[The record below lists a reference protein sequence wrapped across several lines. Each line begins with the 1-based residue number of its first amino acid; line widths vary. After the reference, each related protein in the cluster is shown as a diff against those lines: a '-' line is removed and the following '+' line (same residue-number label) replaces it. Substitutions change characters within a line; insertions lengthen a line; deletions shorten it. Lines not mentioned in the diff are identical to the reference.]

1 MASIEELSIDIVS
14 NLGNSDKALDRL
26 SASLSKMSAALGG
39 FDAGKFS
46 AIGNGVGNLAVSMK
60 SASGIKA
67 TDFSRI
73 ANGISKLNKADVSN
87 LAAVGRGLSSLLVG
101 FQGLSGV
108 ADGARNLAAAA
119 SSIAKMGG
127 VKVQAAINNMANMG
141 PAVAALNNAFAGGIA
156 PLPNIS
162 EFVSSIAKLGGKA
175 TTNAITNLP
184 QLANSLTQTMNTLS
198 KAPKVSQNVIS
209 LTNALAN
216 LASQGSKARTAA
228 NGISTAMDKV
238 STSGRRA
245 STGILSFGTAIKSM
259 LASAGIIL
267 GIYQI
272 IQFGKSCIELGS
284 SMTETQN
291 VVDVAFGSMASKA
304 NAFAKTTATQFGVS
318 ELSAKQYSGVLMSM
332 YRSLGV
338 AQENAANMAMGL
350 TGRAGDIASFYN
362 ISTDDAY
369 YKIRSAV
376 SGETEPMKQLG
387 VNMNVAN
394 LNAFALSNGFGKLYN
409 KMTLAEQAML
419 RYQYIMATTDQTAGD
434 FVRTQGSFANQ
445 LRILQLQFQQFST
458 TMGQGFI
465 NIIVHVVRALNTLL
479 AYLQT
484 VANAFRALTALI
496 FGDNSAQAGGGIAGG
511 IEDAEDA
518 AGGLAGN
525 LGGAAQAAKDLANAT
540 SGIDELNIIS
550 PQDKGGSGGGGVG
563 TGGADVDYGDLN
575 GGTSFVDDLNGKFS
589 ELLNLLEPTTTALK
603 KLWDEGFSKLKD
615 FTFGTLQDFY
625 DNFLKPVGL
634 WTLSEDGLPRFI
646 NITNDMLNR
655 INWTRLQD
663 SLRGFYEQL
672 GKLAILTFTTLLDFY
687 EEFLV
692 PIAVWT
698 IGDALPRLLD
708 VLTNLSKRIN
718 WDGLISSL
726 KNLYGALSYFAIGI
740 GEGLVLFIEAI
751 SKILTPMISWAIDL
765 LSQAL
770 NGVANAVKALPED
783 VLVALGGAIGG
794 LATAIMAFA
803 GVTVAIAAIAEIK
816 AALSG
821 LLAAAAANPVLLLVG
836 GLGALAGVLLTMQQN
851 WDKQMA
857 DEFTQFQKDIGSNNS
872 ELEAAADAIGRLS
885 ENSSKITSNAEND
898 AKQLDTLKEA
908 YFRLADQTNLTAKEQ
923 DDLKECAQ
931 QLIDKCPEL
940 RDKIDMTTGRYT
952 AQRDEIQGVIEKQQ
966 EYIRVMAYTQV
977 VSDYANTLAK
987 ANVELAVSEKQY
999 DVNQEKVRALRDI
1012 MADMS
1017 NNFTDS
1023 SVIMERYRD
1032 TLEDCGVSMDNDAV
1046 MVDSLVQRYEFYKK
1060 ELQESTTRQAE
1071 LKVGVENATIANKIA
1086 QDALEGHKQK
1096 LSELIETTT
1105 QADFSQIALKASAA
1119 IDNLGGAFVGG
1130 KQVVGKDAVDLYQEI
1145 INAYGT
1151 IDQDFYNLGNLG
1163 IVQFGVGGKAGIAD
1177 TVPTM
1182 TDELWAQIEAE
1193 YNSKG
1198 VQVAYEGGRLIITGV
1213 ADGGKAGAS
1222 DAAVEIGD
1230 TMSDA
1235 LQADDV
1241 TQKMLLAGQHAG
1253 ATYNQGFA
1261 DKKQEGYEAGK
1272 SNAVAAINGAND
1284 GFIENAASSQAP
1296 VKKWADLTREYYSS
1310 QDHGGINAETFK
1322 GYADDSTQGFN
1333 QEIKSK
1339 AKNSQEPMETW
1350 AQNDREWFVG
1360 KDETK
1365 GINEVSWSKFAEN
1378 IIKSFN
1384 DKINENYIES
1394 QVPVESWAKNVREW
1408 FWGDSDINGTGGM
1421 YDSFYSMAKRINE
1434 GFAEGIHKFSY
1445 LAKDAIKQW
1454 AHDAMK
1460 EAEEEF
1466 DINSPSKRF
1475 YQMGAYDIQGFNN
1488 AFTELGGT
1496 TQSAINKWASAIN
1509 APSIGLGFNIDDS
1522 YSKYVPNYGQDFSIG
1537 YQTIMGKVG
1546 GQVSVSSDGRDN
1558 MIVEAINN
1566 VIDGKLM
1573 PVLRNLEKL
1582 DNLESMPE
1590 QKELLQ
1596 EIADK
1601 DTAVNLNGRRVNE
1614 ELTKT
1619 TRRGGFS
1626 FRTA

>member
-60 SASGIKA
+60 SASGMKA

-672 GKLAILTFTTLLDFY
+672 GNLAILTFTTLLDFY

-740 GEGLVLFIEAI
+740 GEGLVLFVESIAKVLTPAI
-751 SKILTPMISWAIDL
+751 SGAVDL
-765 LSQAL
+765 LSAAL
-770 NGVANAVKALPED
+770 NGIANVIKLIPSE
-783 VLVALGGAIGG
+783 VLNAIGGAIGG
-794 LATAIMAFA
+794 VATAVLMFNGA
-803 GVTVAIAAIAEIK
+803 TAAISIFNSFKSAII
-816 AALSG
+816 G
-821 LLAAAAANPVLLLVG
+821 LLTMVSANPILFIAEAV
-836 GLGALAGVLLTMQQN
+836 GALAGALLVMTQN
-851 WDKQMA
+851 WRKESA
-857 DEFTQFQKDIGSNNS
+857 DEIAQFLRETGGNAEQLTATAESLGK
-872 ELEAAADAIGRLS
+872 LS
-885 ENSSKITSNAEND
+885 EK
-898 AKQLDTLKEA
+898 LDFVEEEASTQKALIDNLKES
-908 YFRLADQTNLTAKEQ
+908 YFQLADQTSLTSIEQ
-923 DDLKECAQ
+923 DKLRRYAQ
-931 QLIDKCPEL
+931 QLIEKCPEL
-940 RDKIDMTTGRYT
+940 NSMIDLTTGRYT
-952 AQRDEIQGVIEKQQ
+952 AQKKEIEDVIRKQEEYYAIMTYQSVIDE
-966 EYIRVMAYTQV
+966 
-977 VSDYANTLAK
+977 YAQNLAK
-987 ANVELAVSEKQY
+987 ATVQLELSKDKTADYEMSLNAVNSEMDKYIDDAEYSHEAYAKTGKTLSDLKAEQELLTEALNKQ
-999 DVNQEKVRALRDI
+999 NE
-1012 MADMS
+1012 
-1017 NNFTDS
+1017 
-1023 SVIMERYRD
+1023 
-1032 TLEDCGVSMDNDAV
+1032 
-1046 MVDSLVQRYEFYKK
+1046 
-1060 ELQESTTRQAE
+1060 
-1071 LKVGVENATIANKIA
+1071 A
-1086 QDALEGHKQK
+1086 QDICNQALETARGEYGKANEILEGHI
-1096 LSELIETTT
+1096 STYRELESTINN
-1105 QADFSQIALKASAA
+1105 ADFGQIVIKASSA
-1119 IDNLGGAFVGG
+1119 IDNLGGVFVNG
-1130 KQVVGKDAVDLYQEI
+1130 KQVVGADAVALYNEI
-1145 INAYGT
+1145 ISAYGT
-1151 IDQDFYNLGNLG
+1151 IDQDFYNLGNIG
-1163 IVQFGVGGKAGIAD
+1163 MVQFGVGGKQGIAD
-1177 TVPTM
+1177 AIPTM

-1198 VQVAYEGGRLIITGV
+1198 MQVAYEGGRLIITGV

-1222 DAAVEIGD
+1222 DAAMEISD
-1230 TMSDA
+1230 TMADA
-1235 LQADDV
+1235 LQSDEV
-1241 TQKMLLAGQHAG
+1241 NQKMLGSGQHAWDQ
-1253 ATYNQGFA
+1253 YNQGIS

-1284 GFIENAASSQAP
+1284 GFIENAASSQEP
-1296 VKKWADLTREYYSS
+1296 IKKWADLTREYYSS
-1310 QDHGGINAETFK
+1310 QEHGGINAETFK

-1378 IIKSFN
+1378 IIKAFN
-1384 DKINENYIES
+1384 DKINENHIES

>member
-1 MASIEELSIDIVS
+1 MASIEELSIDIIS
-14 NLGNSDKALDRL
+14 NLGNADKALDRL
-26 SASLSKMSAALGG
+26 SASLSKISAALGG
-39 FDAGKFS
+39 FDTGKFS

-67 TDFSRI
+67 ADFNRI
-73 ANGISKLNKADVSN
+73 SNGIDKLNRVDVSN

-108 ADGARNLAAAA
+108 ADGAKNLATAA

-127 VKVQAAINNMANMG
+127 VKVQAAINNMTNIG
-141 PAVAALNNAFAGGIA
+141 PAVSALNNAFAGGIT

-162 EFVSSIAKLGGKA
+162 EFVSSVAKLGGKA

-184 QLANSLTQTMNTLS
+184 QLADSLTHTMNTLS
-198 KAPKVSQNVIS
+198 KAPKVGQNVIS

-216 LASQGSKARTAA
+216 LASQGNKARSAS
-228 NGISTAMDKV
+228 NGLATAMDRV

-245 STGILSFGTAIKSM
+245 STGVLSFGASIRSM
-259 LASAGIIL
+259 LGAAGIML
-267 GIYQI
+267 GIRQI

-362 ISTDDAY
+362 ISTDNAY

-419 RYQYIMATTDQTAGD
+419 RYEYIMSTTDQTAGD
-434 FVRTQGSFANQ
+434 FVRTQGSFTNQ

-550 PQDKGGSGGGGVG
+550 PNDKGGSGGGGA
-563 TGGADVDYGDLN
+563 GGGSDVDYGDLN
-575 GGTSFVDDLNGKFS
+575 DGTSFVDDLNGKLS
-589 ELLNLLEPTTTALK
+589 ELLKLLEPTTAALK

-625 DNFLKPVGL
+625 DKFLKPVGL
-634 WTLSEDGLPRFI
+634 WTLSEAGLPRFI

-672 GKLAILTFTTLLDFY
+672 GNIAILTFTTLLDFY

-740 GEGLVLFIEAI
+740 GEGLVLFIEGIARVLTPAI
-751 SKILTPMISWAIDL
+751 SGAVDILSA
-765 LSQAL
+765 AL
-770 NGVANAVKALPED
+770 NGIATVIKLIPAEVLNAI
-783 VLVALGGAIGG
+783 GGAIGG
-794 LATAIMAFA
+794 VATAVLMFNGA
-803 GVTVAIAAIAEIK
+803 TAAISIFNSFKSAII
-816 AALSG
+816 G
-821 LLAAAAANPVLLLVG
+821 LLTTVTANPILFIAEAV
-836 GLGALAGVLLTMQQN
+836 GALAGALLVMTQN
-851 WDKQMA
+851 WRKESA
-857 DEFTQFQKDIGSNNS
+857 DEIAQFLRETGGNAEQ
-872 ELEAAADAIGRLS
+872 LTATADSLGKLS
-885 ENSSKITSNAEND
+885 EK
-898 AKQLDTLKEA
+898 LDFVEEEASTQKALIDNLKES
-908 YFRLADQTNLTAKEQ
+908 YFHLADQTSLTSIEQ
-923 DDLKECAQ
+923 DKLRRYAQ
-931 QLIDKCPEL
+931 QLIEKCPEL
-940 RDKIDMTTGRYT
+940 NSMIDLTTGRYT
-952 AQRDEIQGVIEKQQ
+952 AQKDEIEDVIRKQE
-966 EYIRVMAYTQV
+966 EY
-977 VSDYANTLAK
+977 YAIMTYQSVIDEYAQNLAK
-987 ANVELAVSEKQY
+987 ATVQLEISKDKTADYEKSLNAVNSEMDKYIDDAEYSHEAFAKTGKTLSDLKAEQELLTEALNKQT
-999 DVNQEKVRALRDI
+999 E
-1012 MADMS
+1012 
-1017 NNFTDS
+1017 
-1023 SVIMERYRD
+1023 
-1032 TLEDCGVSMDNDAV
+1032 
-1046 MVDSLVQRYEFYKK
+1046 
-1060 ELQESTTRQAE
+1060 
-1071 LKVGVENATIANKIA
+1071 A
-1086 QDALEGHKQK
+1086 QDICNQALETARGEYGKANEILEGHI
-1096 LSELIETTT
+1096 STYRELETTINN
-1105 QADFSQIALKASAA
+1105 ADFGQIVIKASSA
-1119 IDNLGGAFVGG
+1119 IDNLGGVFVNG
-1130 KQVVGKDAVDLYQEI
+1130 KQVVGSDAVALYNEI
-1145 INAYGT
+1145 ISAYGT

-1163 IVQFGVGGKAGIAD
+1163 IVQFGVGGKQGIAD
-1177 TVPTM
+1177 AIPTM

-1198 VQVAYEGGRLIITGV
+1198 MQVAYEGGRLIITGV

-1222 DAAVEIGD
+1222 NAATEISD
-1230 TMSDA
+1230 TVTDA
-1235 LQADDV
+1235 LQSDEI
-1241 TQKMLLAGQHAG
+1241 TQKMLMAGQYAG
-1253 ATYNQGFA
+1253 AQYNQGISER
-1261 DKKQEGYEAGK
+1261 KQEGYEAGK

-1284 GFIENAASSQAP
+1284 GFIENAASSQEP
-1296 VKKWADLTREYYSS
+1296 VKKWADLTREFYSS
-1310 QDHGGINAETFK
+1310 QEHGGINAETFK
-1322 GYADDSTQGFN
+1322 EFADDSTKGFN
-1333 QEIKSK
+1333 QEIKIK
-1339 AKNSQEPMETW
+1339 TKDSQEPMETW
-1350 AQNDREWFVG
+1350 AKSDREWFSG
-1360 KDETK
+1360 QDETK
-1365 GINEVSWSKFAEN
+1365 GINEMSWSKFAEN
-1378 IIKSFN
+1378 IIKAFN
-1384 DKINENYIES
+1384 NKINESFIES
-1394 QVPVESWAKNVREW
+1394 QIPVETWAQNVREW
-1408 FWGDSDINGTGGM
+1408 FWGDSDINGVGGM
-1421 YDSFYSMAKRINE
+1421 YDSFYNMAKRINE

-1445 LAKDAIKQW
+1445 LAKDAIRQW
-1454 AHDAMK
+1454 ARDAMK

-1466 DINSPSKRF
+1466 EIESPSKRF
-1475 YQMGAYDIQGFNN
+1475 YRMAAYDIKGFNN
-1488 AFTELGGT
+1488 AFADLGGT
-1496 TQSAINKWASAIN
+1496 TQSAVNKWASAIN

-1546 GQVSVSSDGRDN
+1546 GQVSVSSDGRN
-1558 MIVEAINN
+1558 NIIVEAINN

-1601 DTAVNLNGRRVNE
+1601 DTTVNLNGRKVNE

-1619 TRRGGFS
+1619 TRRGGFN
-1626 FRTA
+1626 FRLS

>member
-108 ADGARNLAAAA
+108 ADGARNLATAA
-119 SSIAKMGG
+119 SSIAKIGG
-127 VKVQAAINNMANMG
+127 VKVQAAINNMTNMG

-228 NGISTAMDKV
+228 NGLSTAMDKV

-245 STGILSFGTAIKSM
+245 SIGILSFGTAIKSM

-318 ELSAKQYSGVLMSM
+318 ELSAKKYSGVLMSM

-550 PQDKGGSGGGGVG
+550 PQDKGGSGGGGAG

-575 GGTSFVDDLNGKFS
+575 SGTSFVDDLNGKFS

-663 SLRGFYEQL
+663 SLRSFYEQL
-672 GKLAILTFTTLLDFY
+672 GNLAILTFTTLLDFY

-708 VLTNLSKRIN
+708 VLTNLAKSIN
-718 WDGLISSL
+718 WDNLVGSL
-726 KNLYGALSYFAIGI
+726 KNLYGALSYFTIGI
-740 GEGLVLFIEAI
+740 GEGLVLFIEGMARA
-751 SKILTPMISWAIDL
+751 LTPVISDAIDL
-765 LSQAL
+765 LSLAL
-770 NGVANAVKALPED
+770 NGIANTIKLIPEET
-783 VLVALGGAIGG
+783 LIAIGGAIGG
-794 LATAIMAFA
+794 IVTAILLFNGATAA
-803 GVTVAIAAIAEIK
+803 VTAISSATR
-816 AALSG
+816 ALSG
-821 LLAAAAANPVLLLVG
+821 LIAIATANPILVAATAIFG
-836 GLGALAGVLLTMQQN
+836 ISGA
-851 WDKQMA
+851 
-857 DEFTQFQKDIGSNNS
+857 
-872 ELEAAADAIGRLS
+872 
-885 ENSSKITSNAEND
+885 
-898 AKQLDTLKEA
+898 
-908 YFRLADQTNLTAKEQ
+908 
-923 DDLKECAQ
+923 
-931 QLIDKCPEL
+931 
-940 RDKIDMTTGRYT
+940 
-952 AQRDEIQGVIEKQQ
+952 
-966 EYIRVMAYTQV
+966 
-977 VSDYANTLAK
+977 
-987 ANVELAVSEKQY
+987 
-999 DVNQEKVRALRDI
+999 
-1012 MADMS
+1012 MS
-1017 NNFTDS
+1017 
-1023 SVIMERYRD
+1023 
-1032 TLEDCGVSMDNDAV
+1032 A
-1046 MVDSLVQRYEFYKK
+1046 
-1060 ELQESTTRQAE
+1060 LQESA
-1071 LKVGVENATIANKIA
+1071 ANNSAIGQFA
-1086 QDALEGHKQK
+1086 
-1096 LSELIETTT
+1096 S
-1105 QADFSQIALKASAA
+1105 ALKDLA
-1119 IDNLGGAFVGG
+1119 D
-1130 KQVVGKDAVDLYQEI
+1130 DVDKKNESLRQSLEESE
-1145 INAYGT
+1145 AY
-1151 IDQDFYNLGNLG
+1151 
-1163 IVQFGVGGKAGIAD
+1163 VSKAGIAEANMARD
-1177 TVPTM
+1177 LANEYNDLAKKADISATDQDRMRKIVEQLTEIVP
-1182 TDELWAQIEAE
+1182 ELSGYVNDQTGLLENQSGVLETLINKMESYAKMQAAEEMLKEGYKQQIEALENLNAVQERSNSLLNETSVKMGISKAEADNLINSQNGLTEAYELWRRAPQKFKDKYGMGYAELELAVNDAKAAQEE
-1193 YNSKG
+1193 YNQKVQEAQAVFSETGTHIENMKRYVNEYQREINSLDYTEALQKSSDAIDDLHGIWGIDGAQILGSDALLIQQEIEKGLTPDEDGWYVLSNGAMVRYGDGITDFIPIAQSITEDLTGKVESVLLGLKSKG
-1198 VQVAYEGGRLIITGV
+1198 Y
-1213 ADGGKAGAS
+1213 DGGKDIVGGLEEGIINNQDDTSGVIETWVNSFVGRFKNILGIHSPSTVFSDFAKNIIDGFNGGVTDNQSIPQGAIES
-1222 DAAVEIGD
+1222 WASNIGSWFKAKLQVND
-1230 TMSDA
+1230 KNTSTM
-1235 LQADDV
+1235 
-1241 TQKMLLAGQHAG
+1241 
-1253 ATYNQGFA
+1253 FA
-1261 DKKQEGYEAGK
+1261 DIASGIIESFNSKVDGDYKLSQKPMITWAENVRRWFVGDDESQGV
-1272 SNAVAAINGAND
+1272 NALSWTKFADAIVVAFYNKID
-1284 GFIENAASSQAP
+1284 TSH
-1296 VKKWADLTREYYSS
+1296 L
-1310 QDHGGINAETFK
+1310 ET
-1322 GYADDSTQGFN
+1322 
-1333 QEIKSK
+1333 
-1339 AKNSQEPMETW
+1339 QEPMETW
-1350 AQNDREWFVG
+1350 AQ
-1360 KDETK
+1360 
-1365 GINEVSWSKFAEN
+1365 
-1378 IIKSFN
+1378 
-1384 DKINENYIES
+1384 
-1394 QVPVESWAKNVREW
+1394 NVREW

-1421 YDSFYSMAKRINE
+1421 YDSFYNMAKRINE

-1445 LAKDAIKQW
+1445 LAKDAIRQW
-1454 AHDAMK
+1454 ARDAMK

-1466 DINSPSKRF
+1466 EIESPSKRF
-1475 YQMGAYDIQGFNN
+1475 YRMAAYDIEGFNN
-1488 AFTELGGT
+1488 AFADLGGT

-1558 MIVEAINN
+1558 IILEAINN

-1582 DNLESMPE
+1582 DNLESMSE
-1590 QKELLQ
+1590 QNELLQ

-1601 DTAVNLNGRRVNE
+1601 DTTVNLNGRKVNE
-1614 ELTKT
+1614 ELTRT
-1619 TRRGGFS
+1619 TRRGGFK
-1626 FRTA
+1626 FRPT

>member
-1 MASIEELSIDIVS
+1 MASIEELSIDIIS
-14 NLGNSDKALDRL
+14 NLGNADKALDRL
-26 SASLSKMSAALGG
+26 SASLSKISAALGG
-39 FDAGKFS
+39 FDTGKFS

-67 TDFSRI
+67 ADFNRI
-73 ANGISKLNKADVSN
+73 SNGIDKLNRVDVSN

-108 ADGARNLAAAA
+108 ADGAKNLATAA

-127 VKVQAAINNMANMG
+127 VKVQAAINNMTNIG
-141 PAVAALNNAFAGGIA
+141 PAVSALNNAFAGGIT

-162 EFVSSIAKLGGKA
+162 EFVSSVAKLGGKA

-184 QLANSLTQTMNTLS
+184 QLADSLTHTMNTLS
-198 KAPKVSQNVIS
+198 KAPKVGQNVIS

-216 LASQGSKARTAA
+216 LASQGNKARSAS
-228 NGISTAMDKV
+228 NGLATAMDRV

-245 STGILSFGTAIKSM
+245 STGVLSFGASIRSM
-259 LASAGIIL
+259 LGAAGIML
-267 GIYQI
+267 GIRQI

-362 ISTDDAY
+362 ISTDNAY

-419 RYQYIMATTDQTAGD
+419 RYEYIMSTTDQTAGD

-550 PQDKGGSGGGGVG
+550 PNDKGGSGGGGA
-563 TGGADVDYGDLN
+563 GGGSDVDYGDLN
-575 GGTSFVDDLNGKFS
+575 DGTSFVDDLNGKLS
-589 ELLNLLEPTTTALK
+589 ELLKLLEPTTAALK

-625 DNFLKPVGL
+625 DKFLKPVGL
-634 WTLSEDGLPRFI
+634 WTLSEAGLPRFI

-672 GKLAILTFTTLLDFY
+672 GNIAILTFTTLLDFY

-740 GEGLVLFIEAI
+740 GEGLVLFIEGIARVLTPAI
-751 SKILTPMISWAIDL
+751 SGAVDILSA
-765 LSQAL
+765 AL
-770 NGVANAVKALPED
+770 NGIATVIKLIPAEVLNAI
-783 VLVALGGAIGG
+783 GGAIGG
-794 LATAIMAFA
+794 VATAVLMFNGA
-803 GVTVAIAAIAEIK
+803 TAAISIFNSFKSAII
-816 AALSG
+816 G
-821 LLAAAAANPVLLLVG
+821 LLTTVTANPILFIAEAV
-836 GLGALAGVLLTMQQN
+836 GALAGALLVMTQN
-851 WDKQMA
+851 WRKESANEIAQFLRETGGNAEQLTATA
-857 DEFTQFQKDIGSNNS
+857 DSLGK
-872 ELEAAADAIGRLS
+872 LS
-885 ENSSKITSNAEND
+885 EK
-898 AKQLDTLKEA
+898 LDFVEEEASTQKALIDNLKES
-908 YFRLADQTNLTAKEQ
+908 YFHLADQTSLTSIEQ
-923 DDLKECAQ
+923 DKLRRYAQ
-931 QLIDKCPEL
+931 QLIEKCPEL
-940 RDKIDMTTGRYT
+940 NSMIDLTTGRYT
-952 AQRDEIQGVIEKQQ
+952 AQKDEIEDVIRKQE
-966 EYIRVMAYTQV
+966 EY
-977 VSDYANTLAK
+977 YAIMTYQSVIDEYAQNLAK
-987 ANVELAVSEKQY
+987 ATVQLEISKDKTADYEKSLNAVNSEMDKYIDDAEYSHEAFAKTGKTLSDLKAEQELLTEALNKQT
-999 DVNQEKVRALRDI
+999 E
-1012 MADMS
+1012 
-1017 NNFTDS
+1017 
-1023 SVIMERYRD
+1023 
-1032 TLEDCGVSMDNDAV
+1032 
-1046 MVDSLVQRYEFYKK
+1046 
-1060 ELQESTTRQAE
+1060 
-1071 LKVGVENATIANKIA
+1071 A
-1086 QDALEGHKQK
+1086 QDICNQALETARGEYGKANEILEGHI
-1096 LSELIETTT
+1096 STYRELETTINN
-1105 QADFSQIALKASAA
+1105 ADFGQIVIKASSA
-1119 IDNLGGAFVGG
+1119 IDNLGGVFVNG
-1130 KQVVGKDAVDLYQEI
+1130 KQVVGSDAVALYNEI
-1145 INAYGT
+1145 ISAYGT

-1163 IVQFGVGGKAGIAD
+1163 IVQFGVGGKQGIAD
-1177 TVPTM
+1177 AIPTM

-1198 VQVAYEGGRLIITGV
+1198 MQVAYEGGRLIITGV

-1222 DAAVEIGD
+1222 NAATEISD
-1230 TMSDA
+1230 TVTDA
-1235 LQADDV
+1235 LQSDEI
-1241 TQKMLLAGQHAG
+1241 TQKMLMAGQYAG
-1253 ATYNQGFA
+1253 AQYNQGISER
-1261 DKKQEGYEAGK
+1261 KQEGYEAGK

-1284 GFIENAASSQAP
+1284 GFIENAASSQEP
-1296 VKKWADLTREYYSS
+1296 VKKWADLTREFYSS
-1310 QDHGGINAETFK
+1310 QEHGGINAETFK
-1322 GYADDSTQGFN
+1322 EFADDSTKGFN
-1333 QEIKSK
+1333 QEIKIK
-1339 AKNSQEPMETW
+1339 TKDSQEPMETW
-1350 AQNDREWFVG
+1350 AKSDREWFSG
-1360 KDETK
+1360 QDETK
-1365 GINEVSWSKFAEN
+1365 GINEMSWSKFAEN
-1378 IIKSFN
+1378 IIKAFN
-1384 DKINENYIES
+1384 DKINESFIES
-1394 QVPVESWAKNVREW
+1394 QIPVETWAQNVREW
-1408 FWGDSDINGTGGM
+1408 FWGDSDINGVGGM
-1421 YDSFYSMAKRINE
+1421 YDSFYNMAKRINE

-1445 LAKDAIKQW
+1445 LAKDAIRQW
-1454 AHDAMK
+1454 ARDAMK

-1466 DINSPSKRF
+1466 EIESPSKRF
-1475 YQMGAYDIQGFNN
+1475 YRMAAYDIKGFNN
-1488 AFTELGGT
+1488 AFADLGGT
-1496 TQSAINKWASAIN
+1496 TQSAVNKWASAIN

-1546 GQVSVSSDGRDN
+1546 GQVSVSSDGRN
-1558 MIVEAINN
+1558 NIIVEAINN

-1601 DTAVNLNGRRVNE
+1601 DTTVNLNGRKVNE

-1619 TRRGGFS
+1619 TRRGGFN
-1626 FRTA
+1626 FRLS

>member
-1 MASIEELSIDIVS
+1 MASIEELSIDIIS
-14 NLGNSDKALDRL
+14 NLGNADKALDRL

-39 FDAGKFS
+39 FDTGKFS

-67 TDFSRI
+67 ADFNRI
-73 ANGISKLNKADVSN
+73 SNGIDKLNRVDVSN

-108 ADGARNLAAAA
+108 ANGARSLATAA
-119 SSIAKMGG
+119 SSIAKLGG
-127 VKVQAAINNMANMG
+127 VQVQRAIVNMHSVG
-141 PAVAALNNAFAGGIA
+141 PAVAALNNAFAGGIT

-162 EFVSSIAKLGGKA
+162 EFVSSVAKLGGKA

-184 QLANSLTQTMNTLS
+184 QLADSLTQTMNTLS

-216 LASQGSKARTAA
+216 LASQGNKARSAS
-228 NGISTAMDKV
+228 NGLATAMDRV

-245 STGILSFGTAIKSM
+245 STGVLSFGASIRSM
-259 LASAGIIL
+259 LGAAGIML
-267 GIYQI
+267 GIRQI

-362 ISTDDAY
+362 ISTDNAY

-419 RYQYIMATTDQTAGD
+419 RYEYIMATTDQTAGD

-484 VANAFRALTALI
+484 AANAFRALTALI

-550 PQDKGGSGGGGVG
+550 PNDKGGTGGGGAG
-563 TGGADVDYGDLN
+563 GGADVDYGDLN
-575 GGTSFVDDLNGKFS
+575 DGTSFVDDLNGKLS
-589 ELLNLLEPTTTALK
+589 ELLKLLEPTTVALK

-625 DNFLKPVGL
+625 DKFLKPVGL
-634 WTLSEDGLPRFI
+634 WTLSEAGLPRFI

-672 GKLAILTFTTLLDFY
+672 GNIAILTFTTLLDFY

-718 WDGLISSL
+718 WDGLIGSL

-740 GEGLVLFIEAI
+740 GDGLVLFIEGIARVLTPAI
-751 SKILTPMISWAIDL
+751 SSAVEM
-765 LSQAL
+765 LSAAL
-770 NGVANAVKALPED
+770 NGIANAVKLIPED
-783 VLVALGGAIGG
+783 VLIGLGGAIGG
-794 LATAIMAFA
+794 LATAILAFT
-803 GVTVAIAAIAEIK
+803 GVTAAIAAIAEIK
-816 AALSG
+816 TALSG
-821 LLAAAAANPVLLLVG
+821 LLAAAAANPILLLVG
-836 GLGALAGVLLTMQQN
+836 GLGALAGVLLTMQQS

-857 DEFTQFQKDIGSNNS
+857 DEFIQFQKDIGSNNS

-885 ENSSKITSNAEND
+885 ENSGKIISNAESD
-898 AKQLDTLKEA
+898 AKQLDTLKDA
-908 YFRLADQTNLTAKEQ
+908 YFRLADQTHLTAKEQ
-923 DDLKECAQ
+923 NNLREYAQ

-952 AQRDEIQGVIEKQQ
+952 TQKDEIQKVIEKQQ
-966 EYIRVMAYTQV
+966 EYMRVMAYDQV
-977 VSDYANTLAK
+977 VSDYANALAK
-987 ANVELAVSEKQY
+987 ANVELAVSERQY
-999 DVNQEKVRALRDI
+999 DVNQEKVMALRDI

-1023 SVIMERYRD
+1023 SVIMEKYRD

-1046 MVDSLVQRYEFYKK
+1046 MVDSLIQRYDFYKK
-1060 ELQESTTRQAE
+1060 ELQESTSRQAE
-1071 LKVGVENATIANKIA
+1071 LKVGVENATIANEVA
-1086 QDALEGHKQK
+1086 QEALEGHKQK
-1096 LSELIETTT
+1096 LGELIETTN
-1105 QADFSQIALKASAA
+1105 QADFSQIVIKASAA
-1119 IDNLGGAFVGG
+1119 IDSLGGVFIDG
-1130 KQVVGKDAVDLYQEI
+1130 KQVVGTDAVALYNEI
-1145 INAYGT
+1145 ISAYGT
-1151 IDQDFYNLGNLG
+1151 IDQDFYDLGNRG
-1163 IVQFGVGGKAGIAD
+1163 IIQFGVGGKAGIAD

-1198 VQVAYEGGRLIITGV
+1198 VQVAYEGGQVIITGV

-1222 DAAVEIGD
+1222 NAATEISD
-1230 TMSDA
+1230 TVTDA
-1235 LQADDV
+1235 LQSDEI
-1241 TQKMLLAGQHAG
+1241 TQKMLGAGQYAG
-1253 ATYNQGFA
+1253 DQYNQGIA
-1261 DKKQEGYEAGK
+1261 EKKQEGYEAGK
-1272 SNAVAAINGAND
+1272 SNAVAAISGAND
-1284 GFIENAASSQAP
+1284 GFIENAASSQEP
-1296 VKKWADLTREYYSS
+1296 VKKWADLTREYYAG
-1310 QDHGGINAETFK
+1310 QNHGGINAETFK
-1322 GYADDSTQGFN
+1322 GFADDSTKGFN
-1333 QEIKSK
+1333 QEIKTK
-1339 AKNSQEPMETW
+1339 TKDSQEPMETW
-1350 AQNDREWFVG
+1350 AKSDREWFSG
-1360 KDETK
+1360 QDETK
-1365 GINEVSWSKFAEN
+1365 GINEMSWSKFAEN
-1378 IIKSFN
+1378 IIKAFN
-1384 DKINENYIES
+1384 DKINESFIES
-1394 QVPVESWAKNVREW
+1394 QIPVETWAQNVREW
-1408 FWGDSDINGTGGM
+1408 FWGDSDINGVGGM
-1421 YDSFYSMAKRINE
+1421 YDSFYNMAKRINE

-1445 LAKDAIKQW
+1445 LAKDAIRQW
-1454 AHDAMK
+1454 ARDAMK

-1466 DINSPSKRF
+1466 EIESPSKRF
-1475 YQMGAYDIQGFNN
+1475 YRMAAYDIEGFNN
-1488 AFTELGGT
+1488 AFSDLGGT
-1496 TQSAINKWASAIN
+1496 TQSAVNKWASAIN

-1522 YSKYVPNYGQDFSIG
+1522 YTKYVPNYGQDFSIG

-1546 GQVSVSSDGRDN
+1546 GQVSVSSDGKDN
-1558 MIVEAINN
+1558 IIVEAINN

-1601 DTAVNLNGRRVNE
+1601 DTMVSLNGRKVNE
-1614 ELTKT
+1614 EIAKT
-1619 TRRGGFS
+1619 TRRGGFK
-1626 FRTA
+1626 FRPI

>member
-1 MASIEELSIDIVS
+1 MASIEELSIDIIS
-14 NLGNSDKALDRL
+14 NLGNADKALDRL

-39 FDAGKFS
+39 FDTSKFS

-67 TDFSRI
+67 ADFNRI
-73 ANGISKLNKADVSN
+73 SNGIDKLNRVDVSN

-108 ADGARNLAAAA
+108 ADGAKNLATAA

-127 VKVQAAINNMANMG
+127 VKVQAAINNMTNIG
-141 PAVAALNNAFAGGIA
+141 PAVSALNNAFAGGIT

-162 EFVSSIAKLGGKA
+162 EFVSSVAKLGGKA

-184 QLANSLTQTMNTLS
+184 QLADSLTQTMNTLS

-216 LASQGSKARTAA
+216 LASQGNKARSAS
-228 NGISTAMDKV
+228 NGLATAMDRV

-245 STGILSFGTAIKSM
+245 STGVLSFGASIRSM
-259 LASAGIIL
+259 LGAAGIML
-267 GIYQI
+267 GIRQI

-338 AQENAANMAMGL
+338 AQENAANMALGL

-419 RYQYIMATTDQTAGD
+419 RYEYIMSTTDQTAGD

-550 PQDKGGSGGGGVG
+550 PNDKGGSGGGGAG
-563 TGGADVDYGDLN
+563 GGADVDYGDLN
-575 GGTSFVDDLNGKFS
+575 DGTSFVDDLNGKLS
-589 ELLNLLEPTTTALK
+589 ELLKLLEPTTAALK

-625 DNFLKPVGL
+625 DKFLKPVGL
-634 WTLSEDGLPRFI
+634 WTLSEAGLPRFI

-672 GKLAILTFTTLLDFY
+672 GNIAILTFTTLLDFY

-740 GEGLVLFIEAI
+740 GEGLVLFIEGIARVLTPAI
-751 SKILTPMISWAIDL
+751 SGAVDL
-765 LSQAL
+765 LSAAL
-770 NGVANAVKALPED
+770 NGIATVIKLIPAEVLNAI
-783 VLVALGGAIGG
+783 GGAIGG
-794 LATAIMAFA
+794 VATAVLMFNGA
-803 GVTVAIAAIAEIK
+803 TAAISVFNSFKTAII
-816 AALSG
+816 G
-821 LLAAAAANPVLLLVG
+821 LLTTVTANPILFIAEAV
-836 GLGALAGVLLTMQQN
+836 GALAGALLVMTQN
-851 WDKQMA
+851 WRKESA
-857 DEFTQFQKDIGSNNS
+857 DEIAQFLRETGGNAEQ
-872 ELEAAADAIGRLS
+872 LTATADSLGKLS
-885 ENSSKITSNAEND
+885 EK
-898 AKQLDTLKEA
+898 LDFVEEEASTQKALIDNLKES
-908 YFRLADQTNLTAKEQ
+908 YFHLADQTSLTSIEQ
-923 DDLKECAQ
+923 DKLRRYAQ
-931 QLIDKCPEL
+931 QLIEKCPEL
-940 RDKIDMTTGRYT
+940 NSMIDLTTGRYT
-952 AQRDEIQGVIEKQQ
+952 AQKDEIEDVIRKQE
-966 EYIRVMAYTQV
+966 EY
-977 VSDYANTLAK
+977 YAIMTYQSVIDEYAQNLAK
-987 ANVELAVSEKQY
+987 ATVQLELSKDKTADYEKSLNAVNSEMDKYIDDAEYSHEAFAKTGKTLSDLKAEQELLTEALNKQT
-999 DVNQEKVRALRDI
+999 E
-1012 MADMS
+1012 
-1017 NNFTDS
+1017 
-1023 SVIMERYRD
+1023 
-1032 TLEDCGVSMDNDAV
+1032 
-1046 MVDSLVQRYEFYKK
+1046 
-1060 ELQESTTRQAE
+1060 
-1071 LKVGVENATIANKIA
+1071 A
-1086 QDALEGHKQK
+1086 QDICNQALETARGEYGKANEILEGHI
-1096 LSELIETTT
+1096 STYRELETTINN
-1105 QADFSQIALKASAA
+1105 ADFGQIVIKASSA
-1119 IDNLGGAFVGG
+1119 IDNLGGVFVNG
-1130 KQVVGKDAVDLYQEI
+1130 KQVVGSDAVALYNEI
-1145 INAYGT
+1145 ISAYGT

-1163 IVQFGVGGKAGIAD
+1163 IVQFGVGGKQGIAD
-1177 TVPTM
+1177 AIPTM

-1198 VQVAYEGGRLIITGV
+1198 MQVAYEGGRLIITGV

-1222 DAAVEIGD
+1222 NAATEISD
-1230 TMSDA
+1230 TVTDA
-1235 LQADDV
+1235 LQSDEI
-1241 TQKMLLAGQHAG
+1241 TQKMLMAGQYAG
-1253 ATYNQGFA
+1253 AQYNQGISER
-1261 DKKQEGYEAGK
+1261 KQEGYEAGK

-1284 GFIENAASSQAP
+1284 GFIENAASSQEP
-1296 VKKWADLTREYYSS
+1296 VKKWADLTREFYSS
-1310 QDHGGINAETFK
+1310 QEHGGINAETFK
-1322 GYADDSTQGFN
+1322 EFADDSTKGFN
-1333 QEIKSK
+1333 QEIKIK
-1339 AKNSQEPMETW
+1339 TKDSQEPMETW
-1350 AQNDREWFVG
+1350 AKSDREWFSG
-1360 KDETK
+1360 QDETK
-1365 GINEVSWSKFAEN
+1365 GINEMSWSKFAEN
-1378 IIKSFN
+1378 IIKAFN
-1384 DKINENYIES
+1384 DKINESFIES
-1394 QVPVESWAKNVREW
+1394 QIPVETWAQNIREW
-1408 FWGDSDINGTGGM
+1408 FWGDSDINGVGGM
-1421 YDSFYSMAKRINE
+1421 YDSFYNMAKRINE

-1445 LAKDAIKQW
+1445 LAKDAIRQW
-1454 AHDAMK
+1454 ARDAMK

-1466 DINSPSKRF
+1466 EIESPSKRF
-1475 YQMGAYDIQGFNN
+1475 YRMAAYDIKGFNN
-1488 AFTELGGT
+1488 AFADLGGT
-1496 TQSAINKWASAIN
+1496 TQSAVDKWASAIN

-1546 GQVSVSSDGRDN
+1546 GQVSVSSDGRN
-1558 MIVEAINN
+1558 NIIVEAINN

-1601 DTAVNLNGRRVNE
+1601 DTTVNLNGRKVNE

-1619 TRRGGFS
+1619 TRRGGFN
-1626 FRTA
+1626 FRLS

>member
-1 MASIEELSIDIVS
+1 MASIEELSIDIIS
-14 NLGNSDKALDRL
+14 NLGNADKALDRL
-26 SASLSKMSAALGG
+26 SASLSKISAALGG
-39 FDAGKFS
+39 FDTGKFS

-67 TDFSRI
+67 ADFNRI
-73 ANGISKLNKADVSN
+73 SNGIDKLNRVDVSN

-108 ADGARNLAAAA
+108 ADGAKNLATAA

-127 VKVQAAINNMANMG
+127 VKVQAAINNMTNIG
-141 PAVAALNNAFAGGIA
+141 PAVSALNNAFAGGIT

-162 EFVSSIAKLGGKA
+162 EFVSSVAKLGGKA

-184 QLANSLTQTMNTLS
+184 QLADSLTHTMNTLS
-198 KAPKVSQNVIS
+198 KAPKVGQNVIS

-216 LASQGSKARTAA
+216 LASQGNKARSAS
-228 NGISTAMDKV
+228 NGLATAMDRV

-245 STGILSFGTAIKSM
+245 STGVLSFGASIRSM
-259 LASAGIIL
+259 LGAAGIML
-267 GIYQI
+267 GIRQI

-362 ISTDDAY
+362 ISTDNAY

-419 RYQYIMATTDQTAGD
+419 RYEYIMSTTDQTAGD
-434 FVRTQGSFANQ
+434 FVRTQGSFTNQ

-496 FGDNSAQAGGGIAGG
+496 FGDNSTQAGGGIAGG

-550 PQDKGGSGGGGVG
+550 PNDKGGSGGGGA
-563 TGGADVDYGDLN
+563 GGGSDVDYGDLN
-575 GGTSFVDDLNGKFS
+575 DGTSFVDDLNGKLS
-589 ELLNLLEPTTTALK
+589 ELLKLLEPTTAALK

-625 DNFLKPVGL
+625 DKFLKPVGL
-634 WTLSEDGLPRFI
+634 WTLSEAGLPRFI

-672 GKLAILTFTTLLDFY
+672 GNIAILTFTTLLDFY

-740 GEGLVLFIEAI
+740 GEGLVLFIEGIARVLTPAI
-751 SKILTPMISWAIDL
+751 SGAVDILSA
-765 LSQAL
+765 AL
-770 NGVANAVKALPED
+770 NGIATVIKLIPAEVLNAI
-783 VLVALGGAIGG
+783 GGAIGG
-794 LATAIMAFA
+794 VATAVLMFNGA
-803 GVTVAIAAIAEIK
+803 TAAISIFNSFKSAII
-816 AALSG
+816 G
-821 LLAAAAANPVLLLVG
+821 LLTTVTANPILFIAEAV
-836 GLGALAGVLLTMQQN
+836 GALAGALLVMTQN
-851 WDKQMA
+851 WRKESA
-857 DEFTQFQKDIGSNNS
+857 DEIAQFLRETGGNAEQ
-872 ELEAAADAIGRLS
+872 LTATADSLGKLS
-885 ENSSKITSNAEND
+885 EK
-898 AKQLDTLKEA
+898 LDFVEEEASTQKALIDNLKES
-908 YFRLADQTNLTAKEQ
+908 YFHLADQTSLTSIEQ
-923 DDLKECAQ
+923 DKLRRYAQ
-931 QLIDKCPEL
+931 QLIEKCPEL
-940 RDKIDMTTGRYT
+940 NSMIDLTTGRYT
-952 AQRDEIQGVIEKQQ
+952 AQKDEIEDVIRKQE
-966 EYIRVMAYTQV
+966 EY
-977 VSDYANTLAK
+977 YAIMTYQSVIDEYAQNLAK
-987 ANVELAVSEKQY
+987 ATVQLEISKDKTADYEKSLNAVNSEMDKYIDDAEYSHEAFAKTGKTLSDLKAEQELLTEALNKQT
-999 DVNQEKVRALRDI
+999 E
-1012 MADMS
+1012 
-1017 NNFTDS
+1017 
-1023 SVIMERYRD
+1023 
-1032 TLEDCGVSMDNDAV
+1032 
-1046 MVDSLVQRYEFYKK
+1046 
-1060 ELQESTTRQAE
+1060 
-1071 LKVGVENATIANKIA
+1071 A
-1086 QDALEGHKQK
+1086 QDICNQALETARGEYGKANEILEGHI
-1096 LSELIETTT
+1096 STYRELETTINN
-1105 QADFSQIALKASAA
+1105 ADFGQIVIKASSA
-1119 IDNLGGAFVGG
+1119 IDNLGGVFVNG
-1130 KQVVGKDAVDLYQEI
+1130 KQVVGSDAVALYNEI
-1145 INAYGT
+1145 ISAYGT

-1163 IVQFGVGGKAGIAD
+1163 IVQFGVGGKQGIAD
-1177 TVPTM
+1177 AIPTM

-1198 VQVAYEGGRLIITGV
+1198 MQVAYEGGRLIITGV

-1222 DAAVEIGD
+1222 NAATEISD
-1230 TMSDA
+1230 TVTDA
-1235 LQADDV
+1235 LQSDEI
-1241 TQKMLLAGQHAG
+1241 TQKMLMAGQYAG
-1253 ATYNQGFA
+1253 AQYNQGISER
-1261 DKKQEGYEAGK
+1261 KQEGYEAGK

-1284 GFIENAASSQAP
+1284 GFIENAASSQEP
-1296 VKKWADLTREYYSS
+1296 VKKWADLTREFYSS
-1310 QDHGGINAETFK
+1310 QEHGGINAETFK
-1322 GYADDSTQGFN
+1322 EFADDSTKGFN
-1333 QEIKSK
+1333 QEIKIK
-1339 AKNSQEPMETW
+1339 TKDSQEPMETW
-1350 AQNDREWFVG
+1350 AKSDREWFSG
-1360 KDETK
+1360 QDETK
-1365 GINEVSWSKFAEN
+1365 GINEMSWSKFAEN
-1378 IIKSFN
+1378 IIKAFN
-1384 DKINENYIES
+1384 NKINESFIES
-1394 QVPVESWAKNVREW
+1394 QIPVETWAQNVREW
-1408 FWGDSDINGTGGM
+1408 FWGDSDINGVGGM
-1421 YDSFYSMAKRINE
+1421 YDSFYNMAKRINE

-1445 LAKDAIKQW
+1445 LAKDAIRQW
-1454 AHDAMK
+1454 ARDAMK

-1466 DINSPSKRF
+1466 EIESPSKRF
-1475 YQMGAYDIQGFNN
+1475 YRMAAYDIKGFNN
-1488 AFTELGGT
+1488 AFADLGGT
-1496 TQSAINKWASAIN
+1496 TQSAVNKWASAIN

-1546 GQVSVSSDGRDN
+1546 GQVSVSSDGRN
-1558 MIVEAINN
+1558 NIIVEAINN

-1601 DTAVNLNGRRVNE
+1601 DTTVNLNGRKVNE

-1619 TRRGGFS
+1619 TRRGGFN
-1626 FRTA
+1626 FRLS

>member
-1 MASIEELSIDIVS
+1 MASIEELSIDIIS
-14 NLGNSDKALDRL
+14 NLGNADKALDRL
-26 SASLSKMSAALGG
+26 SASLSKISAALGG
-39 FDAGKFS
+39 FDTGKFS

-67 TDFSRI
+67 ADFNRI
-73 ANGISKLNKADVSN
+73 SNGIDKLNRVDVSN

-108 ADGARNLAAAA
+108 ANGAGNLATAA

-127 VKVQAAINNMANMG
+127 VQVQRAIVNMHSVG
-141 PAVAALNNAFAGGIA
+141 PAVAALNNAFAGGIT

-162 EFVSSIAKLGGKA
+162 EFVSSVAKLGGKA

-184 QLANSLTQTMNTLS
+184 QLADSLTQTMNTLS

-216 LASQGSKARTAA
+216 LASQGNKARSAS
-228 NGISTAMDKV
+228 NGLATAMDRV

-245 STGILSFGTAIKSM
+245 STGVLSFGASIRSM
-259 LASAGIIL
+259 LGAAGIML
-267 GIYQI
+267 GIRQI

-550 PQDKGGSGGGGVG
+550 PNDKGGSGGGGAG
-563 TGGADVDYGDLN
+563 GGADVDYGDLN
-575 GGTSFVDDLNGKFS
+575 DGTSFVDDLNGKLS
-589 ELLNLLEPTTTALK
+589 ELLKLLEPTTAALK

-625 DNFLKPVGL
+625 DKFLKPVGL
-634 WTLSEDGLPRFI
+634 WTLSEAGLPRFI

-672 GKLAILTFTTLLDFY
+672 GNIAILTFTTLLDFY

-740 GEGLVLFIEAI
+740 GEGLVLFIEGIARVLTPAI
-751 SKILTPMISWAIDL
+751 SGAVDL
-765 LSQAL
+765 LSAAL
-770 NGVANAVKALPED
+770 NGIANAVKMITDD
-783 VLVALGGAIGG
+783 VLIGLGGAIGG
-794 LATAIMAFA
+794 IATSILLFNGANIAVSTISGVTSAIGGLIAVATANPILIAGMALGGLAGYIISVTEASANNSPIGEFARALDTLASTAASKTESLRESLEKSREYIEGA
-803 GVTVAIAAIAEIK
+803 GVGEAQMARDLADEYSELASKSELSADQQARMRDITERLVQLMPDLNTYVNDQTGYLDIQRDSLQHLIDKMQEKYRLQAMEDMLIQAYKDQYQAQQNLKDIQEGADKALRDYITTCGLNVDAIMDIINGVKTLGEVQVEWENGLDLLSTYGVNNFRALEIAVTDVRGAQENLNSEISNAESIYTNANKNIEDLRTSMGEAQFQINGIDYTQAMQRTAQAIDDMHGIWGTNGVQILGNDALLIQQEIEK
-816 AALSG
+816 GLTPDEDGWYTLSNGAMIRYGDGITDFIPTAQSVTEELIGTIGNTLSG
-821 LLAAAAANPVLLLVG
+821 LKTKGYDG
-836 GLGALAGVLLTMQQN
+836 G
-851 WDKQMA
+851 
-857 DEFTQFQKDIGSNNS
+857 KDTIEGFDS
-872 ELEAAADAIGRLS
+872 AIT
-885 ENSSKITSNAEND
+885 ENQGNTS
-898 AKQLDTLKEA
+898 
-908 YFRLADQTNLTAKEQ
+908 
-923 DDLKECAQ
+923 
-931 QLIDKCPEL
+931 
-940 RDKIDMTTGRYT
+940 
-952 AQRDEIQGVIEKQQ
+952 GVIE
-966 EYIRVMAYTQV
+966 
-977 VSDYANTLAK
+977 SW
-987 ANVELAVSEKQY
+987 
-999 DVNQEKVRALRDI
+999 VN
-1012 MADMS
+1012 S
-1017 NNFTDS
+1017 
-1023 SVIMERYRD
+1023 
-1032 TLEDCGVSMDNDAV
+1032 
-1046 MVDSLVQRYEFYKK
+1046 
-1060 ELQESTTRQAE
+1060 
-1071 LKVGVENATIANKIA
+1071 
-1086 QDALEGHKQK
+1086 
-1096 LSELIETTT
+1096 
-1105 QADFSQIALKASAA
+1105 
-1119 IDNLGGAFVGG
+1119 FVGFF
-1130 KQVVGKDAVDLYQEI
+1130 KNI
-1145 INAYGT
+1145 
-1151 IDQDFYNLGNLG
+1151 LG
-1163 IVQFGVGGKAGIAD
+1163 IHSPS
-1177 TVPTM
+1177 TVF
-1182 TDELWAQIEAE
+1182 
-1193 YNSKG
+1193 
-1198 VQVAYEGGRLIITGV
+1198 
-1213 ADGGKAGAS
+1213 S
-1222 DAAVEIGD
+1222 D
-1230 TMSDA
+1230 
-1235 LQADDV
+1235 
-1241 TQKMLLAGQHAG
+1241 
-1253 ATYNQGFA
+1253 FA
-1261 DKKQEGYEAGK
+1261 K
-1272 SNAVAAINGAND
+1272 NVID
-1284 GFIENAASSQAP
+1284 GFNGGVTENQAIPQGAIESWASNIGS
-1296 VKKWADLTREYYSS
+1296 W
-1310 QDHGGINAETFK
+1310 FK
-1322 GYADDSTQGFN
+1322 GKLQVND
-1333 QEIKSK
+1333 
-1339 AKNSQEPMETW
+1339 KNTSIMFEDI
-1350 AQNDREWFVG
+1350 ASG
-1360 KDETK
+1360 
-1365 GINEVSWSKFAEN
+1365 

-1384 DKINENYIES
+1384 SKIDSDYKLSQKPINTWAENVRKWFVGENEIQGVNELSWIKYADNIIKAFQTKIDASHIETKA
-1394 QVPVESWAKNVREW
+1394 PVEAWAKYVREW
-1408 FWGDSDINGTGGM
+1408 FWGDSDINGVGGM
-1421 YDSFYSMAKRINE
+1421 YDSFYNMAKRINE

-1445 LAKDAIKQW
+1445 LAKDAIRQW
-1454 AHDAMK
+1454 ARDAMK

-1466 DINSPSKRF
+1466 EIESPSKRF
-1475 YQMGAYDIQGFNN
+1475 YRMAAYDIEGFNN
-1488 AFTELGGT
+1488 AFADLGGT
-1496 TQSAINKWASAIN
+1496 TQFAVNKWASTIN

-1546 GQVSVSSDGRDN
+1546 GQVSVSSDGRN
-1558 MIVEAINN
+1558 NIIVEAINN

-1601 DTAVNLNGRRVNE
+1601 DTTVNLNGRKVNE

-1619 TRRGGFS
+1619 TRRGGFN
-1626 FRTA
+1626 FRPT